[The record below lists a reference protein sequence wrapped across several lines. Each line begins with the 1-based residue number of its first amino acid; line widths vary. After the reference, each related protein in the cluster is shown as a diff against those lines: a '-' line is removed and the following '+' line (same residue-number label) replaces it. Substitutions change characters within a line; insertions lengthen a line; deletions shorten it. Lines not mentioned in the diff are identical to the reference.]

1 MYKQSFSEKNL
12 NEVRTQRQYRSKVF
26 KQKYD
31 LPTLADTA
39 KSISEGS
46 YISAEFDN
54 YFINKK
60 PIYCTASKADEVVF
74 SKLNHNIRGLYRVKQ
89 SDRHSIVKQVMSL
102 LKEES
107 PKYVYKFDIKDFYK
121 NVDVNSCLEKI
132 KNDQVVSAESEIV
145 FEEFV
150 RQLKNTSIEGLPRG
164 IGLSATLS
172 ELAMRDFDQKMMSHE
187 NVYYYSRYVD
197 DILIFALE
205 KINIKSDLISF
216 LPKGLALNWGKTKV
230 LEVKKCLCQPECLCT
245 PAPKVCKCF
254 TKCKCKLSTD
264 SKQLK
269 FDFLGYSFSFPSLAK
284 SKSSDW
290 IKIDLSIS
298 KAKKLKRRLYLS
310 FKSYIE
316 KGNSNLLENRIKF
329 LTGNHYIPQ
338 HKNKTDRIKSG
349 VYYNYIHINE
359 PLQYKELDSFLS
371 TLIHRDYGKRIF
383 LSPQHKEALIK
394 YSFLSGFKS
403 KRLCPF
409 NGAQI
414 NKIKGCW

>member
-12 NEVRTQRQYRSKVF
+12 IEVRTQRQYKSKVF
-26 KQKYD
+26 KQKND
-31 LPTLADTA
+31 LPTLADTSA
-39 KSISEGS
+39 SISEGS

-60 PIYCTASKADEVVF
+60 PVYCTASKADEVVF

-121 NVDVNSCLEKI
+121 NVDVNSCLTKI
-132 KNDQVVSAESEIV
+132 QNDQVVSAESEIV
-145 FEEFV
+145 FKEFV

-172 ELAMRDFDQKMMSHE
+172 ELAMRDFDQKMMSHK

-205 KINIKSDLISF
+205 KIDIKSDLISF
-216 LPKGLALNWGKTKV
+216 LPKGLELNWGKTKV
-230 LEVKKCLCQPECLCT
+230 LEVKKCLCQRKCLCAST
-245 PAPKVCKCF
+245 LKVCKCF
-254 TKCKCKLSTD
+254 AKCKCKLNTD
-264 SKQLK
+264 SKQLL

-310 FKSYIE
+310 FKSYID

-338 HKNKTDRIKSG
+338 YKNKTDRMKSG

-371 TLIHRDYGKRIF
+371 TLIRRDYGKRIF
-383 LSPQHKEALIK
+383 LSPQHKKALIK

-403 KRLCPF
+403 KRLCTL
-409 NGAQI
+409 NGVQI